1 MSRWTDTLRNLAA
14 MVGGGGPREAGPP
27 RSPNGASSFHL
38 VWELPAA
45 ARSARLVEVSAVLEI
60 VVPPQ
65 VPALYFWAL
74 QVDFLAGDRFR
85 GGAHTGL
92 QWNRRYP
99 GYTAVNW
106 GGYASQE
113 DGGGIL
119 SGSISDLPGFP
130 DDPNTLGYPWE
141 PGRRYRLRIFRS
153 PDRQGAWR
161 AEVTDVAAD
170 ETSVIR
176 DLYVD
181 AGSEGGYLVRPIVWS
196 EVFADFD
203 APSVTVRWRDLEAV
217 DESGAR
223 LRPDRVRVNYQSAA
237 EGGCTNSTA
246 TIDSVGAVLQV
257 TNTPRTV
264 EQGALLHIGL

>member
-1 MSRWTDTLRNLAA
+1 MSRWTDALRSLAA
-14 MVGGGGPREAGPP
+14 MVGGGPREAGPP

-45 ARSARLVEVSAVLEI
+45 VRSARLVEVSAVLEI

-74 QVDFLAGDRFR
+74 QVDFLAGGRFR

-92 QWNRRYP
+92 QWNRRYR

-113 DGGGIL
+113 DGGGLL
-119 SGSISDLPGFP
+119 SGSVSDLPGFP
-130 DDPNTLGYPWE
+130 DDPNTLGYPWK
-141 PGRRYRLRIFRS
+141 PGRPYRLRIFRS

-161 AEVTDVAAD
+161 AEVTDVSAVR
-170 ETSVIR
+170 TSVVR
-176 DLYVD
+176 DLFVD
-181 AGSEGGYLVRPIVWS
+181 AGGRDGYLVRPIVWS
-196 EVFADFD
+196 EVFADCD
-203 APSVTVRWRDLEAV
+203 APSVSVRWSDLEAR

-223 LRPDRVRVNYQSAA
+223 LRPDRVRVNYQPVSQ
-237 EGGCTNSTA
+237 GGCTNTTVRA
-246 TIDSVGAVLQV
+246 DAGGLLQV
-257 TNTPRTV
+257 TSTPRTAPHDAV
-264 EQGALLHIGL
+264 LTIVR

>member
-1 MSRWTDTLRNLAA
+1 MDRCTAQSRGH
-14 MVGGGGPREAGPP
+14 GGGGPREAGPP

-65 VPALYFWAL
+65 VPALDFWAL

-113 DGGGIL
+113 DEGGISL
-119 SGSISDLPGFP
+119 APCPICPASPTIPTRSDTPGSK
-130 DDPNTLGYPWE
+130 
-141 PGRRYRLRIFRS
+141 
-153 PDRQGAWR
+153 
-161 AEVTDVAAD
+161 
-170 ETSVIR
+170 
-176 DLYVD
+176 
-181 AGSEGGYLVRPIVWS
+181 AGPIVFGS
-196 EVFADFD
+196 SALL
-203 APSVTVRWRDLEAV
+203 TGKGR
-217 DESGAR
+217 GAR
-223 LRPDRVRVNYQSAA
+223 K
-237 EGGCTNSTA
+237 
-246 TIDSVGAVLQV
+246 
-257 TNTPRTV
+257 
-264 EQGALLHIGL
+264 

>member
-1 MSRWTDTLRNLAA
+1 MSRWTDALRSLAA
-14 MVGGGGPREAGPP
+14 MVGGGPREAGPP

-65 VPALYFWAL
+65 VQALYFWAL

-119 SGSISDLPGFP
+119 SGSVSDLPGFP
-130 DDPNTLGYPWE
+130 DDPNTLGYPWKQ
-141 PGRRYRLRIFRS
+141 GRPYRLRIFRS
-153 PDRQGAWR
+153 PDGQGAWR
-161 AEVTDVAAD
+161 AEVTDVSAGRS
-170 ETSVIR
+170 SVVR
-176 DLYVD
+176 DLFVD
-181 AGSEGGYLVRPIVWS
+181 AGGKAGYLVRPIVWS
-196 EVFADFD
+196 EVFADCD
-203 APSVTVRWRDLEAV
+203 APSVSVRWSDLQAADETGAV
-217 DESGAR
+217 F
-223 LRPDRVRVNYQSAA
+223 RPDAVRVNYQPVSR
-237 EGGCTNSTA
+237 GGCTNTTA
-246 TIDSVGAVLQV
+246 TIEAAGAVLQV

-264 EQGALLHIGL
+264 EQGALLHLGL

>member
-1 MSRWTDTLRNLAA
+1 MSRWTDALRNLAA

-27 RSPNGASSFHL
+27 RSSNGASSFHL
-38 VWELPAA
+38 VWELPGA

-60 VVPPQ
+60 VVPPT
-65 VPALYFWAL
+65 VAALYFWAL
-74 QVDFLAGDRFR
+74 QADFLSGDCFH

-113 DGGGIL
+113 DGGRIL
-119 SGSISDLPGFP
+119 PGSISDLPGFP

-141 PGRRYRLRIFRS
+141 PGRPYRLRISRS
-153 PDRQGAWR
+153 PDGPGAWR
-161 AEVTDVAAD
+161 AEVTDVGAGRS
-170 ETSVIR
+170 SVVR

-181 AGSEGGYLVRPIVWS
+181 AGNEGGHLVRPIVWS

-217 DESGAR
+217 DETGAR

-237 EGGCTNSTA
+237 EGGCTNTTA
-246 TIDSVGAVLQV
+246 TIDAVGAVLQV
-257 TNTPRTV
+257 TNTPRVV